1 MSPHTGSHM
10 RLDGKVAVITGGA
23 QGVGLGIAQEFV
35 DYGATVIIADINEQ
49 TLKRAAAALGPEVT
63 TAVVDVTDLDQMHA
77 MYNDIIAAHGRLD
90 AVVANAGAGDSN
102 GVQSITEKQFDFV
115 FGVNVKG
122 VLFTV
127 QPAISLMKGGGTV
140 VIIGST
146 ASIQPPTGMS
156 LYGGAKAALRNMVR
170 AWIQEVKG
178 TGIRGVDNVE
188 LIAHEGGLDGLM
200 FGPFDLAMNLGLGD
214 DIAHPDIEE
223 MHNRV
228 IQATRAAGIEYVTP
242 NAAWESNLDATGSRI
257 IPVGGDRAALVSTL
271 MRLLAE
277 SSGRPMPATAIA

>member
-1 MSPHTGSHM
+1 MSPQTGSHM

-35 DYGATVIIADINEQ
+35 DYGATVIIADINEE

-63 TAVVDVTDLDQMHA
+63 TVVVDVTDLDQMRA
-77 MYNDIIAAHGRLD
+77 MYNDIIAAHGRLG
-90 AVVANAGAGDSN
+90 AVVANVGAGDSN

-127 QPAISLMKGGGTV
+127 QPAIGLMKDGGTV

-178 TGIRGVDNVE
+178 TGIRINVLSPGAVDTPSLRSALADASGADQVDALVTKMGEGNPLGRLAQPRELGTAAVFLSSDASSFITGVE
-188 LIAHEGGLDGLM
+188 LFADGGM
-200 FGPFDLAMNLGLGD
+200 A
-214 DIAHPDIEE
+214 
-223 MHNRV
+223 
-228 IQATRAAGIEYVTP
+228 Q
-242 NAAWESNLDATGSRI
+242 TG
-257 IPVGGDRAALVSTL
+257 
-271 MRLLAE
+271 
-277 SSGRPMPATAIA
+277 

>member
-1 MSPHTGSHM
+1 M

-35 DYGATVIIADINEQ
+35 DYGATVIIADINEE

-63 TAVVDVTDLDQMHA
+63 TVVVDVTDLNQMHA

-90 AVVANAGAGDSN
+90 AVVANVGAGDSN

-127 QPAISLMKGGGTV
+127 QPAIGLMKDGGTV

-178 TGIRGVDNVE
+178 TGIRINVLSPGAVDTPSLRSALADASGPDQVDALVTKMGEGNPLGRLAQPRELGTAAVFLSSDASSFITGVE
-188 LIAHEGGLDGLM
+188 LFADGGM
-200 FGPFDLAMNLGLGD
+200 A
-214 DIAHPDIEE
+214 
-223 MHNRV
+223 
-228 IQATRAAGIEYVTP
+228 Q
-242 NAAWESNLDATGSRI
+242 TG
-257 IPVGGDRAALVSTL
+257 
-271 MRLLAE
+271 
-277 SSGRPMPATAIA
+277 

>member
-1 MSPHTGSHM
+1 MSPQTGSHM

-35 DYGATVIIADINEQ
+35 DYGATVIIADINEE

-63 TAVVDVTDLDQMHA
+63 TVVVDVTDLDQMHA

-90 AVVANAGAGDSN
+90 AVVANVGAGDSN

-127 QPAISLMKGGGTV
+127 QPAIGLMKDGGTV

-178 TGIRGVDNVE
+178 TGIRINVLSPGAVDTPSLRSALADASGPDQVNALVTKMGEGNPLGRLAQPRELGTAAVFLSSEASSFITGVE
-188 LIAHEGGLDGLM
+188 LFADGGM
-200 FGPFDLAMNLGLGD
+200 A
-214 DIAHPDIEE
+214 
-223 MHNRV
+223 
-228 IQATRAAGIEYVTP
+228 Q
-242 NAAWESNLDATGSRI
+242 TG
-257 IPVGGDRAALVSTL
+257 
-271 MRLLAE
+271 
-277 SSGRPMPATAIA
+277 

>member
-1 MSPHTGSHM
+1 MSPQAGSHM

-35 DYGATVIIADINEQ
+35 DYGATVIIADINEE

-63 TAVVDVTDLDQMHA
+63 TVVVDVTDLDQMHA

-90 AVVANAGAGDSN
+90 AVVANVGAGDSN

-127 QPAISLMKGGGTV
+127 QPAIRLMRDGGTV

-178 TGIRGVDNVE
+178 TGIRINVLSPGAVDTPSLRSALADASGADQVDALVTKMGEGNPLGRLAQPRELGAAAVFLSSDASSFITGVE
-188 LIAHEGGLDGLM
+188 LFADGGM
-200 FGPFDLAMNLGLGD
+200 A
-214 DIAHPDIEE
+214 
-223 MHNRV
+223 
-228 IQATRAAGIEYVTP
+228 Q
-242 NAAWESNLDATGSRI
+242 TG
-257 IPVGGDRAALVSTL
+257 
-271 MRLLAE
+271 
-277 SSGRPMPATAIA
+277 

>member
-1 MSPHTGSHM
+1 M

-35 DYGATVIIADINEQ
+35 DYGATVIIADINEE

-63 TAVVDVTDLDQMHA
+63 TVVVDVTDLNQMHA

-90 AVVANAGAGDSN
+90 AVVANVGAGDSN

-127 QPAISLMKGGGTV
+127 QPAIGLMKDGGTV

-178 TGIRGVDNVE
+178 TGIRINVLSPGAVDTPSLRSALADASGPDQVDALVTKMGEGNPLGRLAQPRELGTAAVFLSSEASSFITGVE
-188 LIAHEGGLDGLM
+188 LFADGGM
-200 FGPFDLAMNLGLGD
+200 A
-214 DIAHPDIEE
+214 
-223 MHNRV
+223 
-228 IQATRAAGIEYVTP
+228 Q
-242 NAAWESNLDATGSRI
+242 TG
-257 IPVGGDRAALVSTL
+257 
-271 MRLLAE
+271 
-277 SSGRPMPATAIA
+277 

>member
-1 MSPHTGSHM
+1 MSSQTANHM

-35 DYGATVIIADINEQ
+35 DYGATVVIADINEA
-49 TLKRAAAALGPEVT
+49 TLKDAATSLGPNAT
-63 TAVVDVTDLDQMHA
+63 TAVVDVTNLAQMTA
-77 MYNDIIAAHGRLD
+77 MYDDVIATYGHLD
-90 AVVANAGAGDSN
+90 AVVANVGAGDSN
-102 GVQSITEKQFDFV
+102 GVGSITEQQFDFV

-127 QPAISLMKGGGTV
+127 QPAIARMTDGGTV

-178 TGIRGVDNVE
+178 TGIRINVLSPGAVDTPSLRSALAGASGAGQVDALVTRMGEGNPLGRLAQPRELGTAAVFLASVASSFITGVE
-188 LIAHEGGLDGLM
+188 LFADGGM
-200 FGPFDLAMNLGLGD
+200 A
-214 DIAHPDIEE
+214 
-223 MHNRV
+223 
-228 IQATRAAGIEYVTP
+228 Q
-242 NAAWESNLDATGSRI
+242 TG
-257 IPVGGDRAALVSTL
+257 
-271 MRLLAE
+271 
-277 SSGRPMPATAIA
+277 

>member
-1 MSPHTGSHM
+1 M

-35 DYGATVIIADINEQ
+35 DYGATVIIADINEE

-63 TAVVDVTDLDQMHA
+63 TVVVDVTDLDQMHA

-90 AVVANAGAGDSN
+90 AVVANVGAGDSN

-127 QPAISLMKGGGTV
+127 QPAIGLMKDGGTV

-178 TGIRGVDNVE
+178 TGIRINVLSPGAVDTPSLRSALADASGPDQVDALVTKMGEGNPLGRLAQPRELGTAAVFLSSEASSFITGVE
-188 LIAHEGGLDGLM
+188 LFADGGM
-200 FGPFDLAMNLGLGD
+200 A
-214 DIAHPDIEE
+214 
-223 MHNRV
+223 
-228 IQATRAAGIEYVTP
+228 Q
-242 NAAWESNLDATGSRI
+242 TG
-257 IPVGGDRAALVSTL
+257 
-271 MRLLAE
+271 
-277 SSGRPMPATAIA
+277 

>member
-1 MSPHTGSHM
+1 M

-35 DYGATVIIADINEQ
+35 DYGATVIIADINEE
-49 TLKRAAAALGPEVT
+49 TLNRAAAALGPEVT
-63 TAVVDVTDLDQMHA
+63 TVVVDVTDLDQMHA

-90 AVVANAGAGDSN
+90 AVVANVGAGDSN

-127 QPAISLMKGGGTV
+127 QPAIGLMKDGGTV

-156 LYGGAKAALRNMVR
+156 LYGGAKAALRTMVR

-178 TGIRGVDNVE
+178 TGIRINVLSPGAVDTPSLRSALADASGADRVDALVTKMGEGNPLGRLAQPRELGTAAVFLSSEASSFITGVE
-188 LIAHEGGLDGLM
+188 LFADGGM
-200 FGPFDLAMNLGLGD
+200 A
-214 DIAHPDIEE
+214 
-223 MHNRV
+223 
-228 IQATRAAGIEYVTP
+228 Q
-242 NAAWESNLDATGSRI
+242 TG
-257 IPVGGDRAALVSTL
+257 
-271 MRLLAE
+271 
-277 SSGRPMPATAIA
+277 

>member
-1 MSPHTGSHM
+1 MSAQPASQM

-35 DYGATVIIADINEQ
+35 DYGATVIIADINEV
-49 TLKRAAAALGPEVT
+49 TLKEAGATLGPNVT
-63 TAVVDVTDLDQMHA
+63 TVVVDVTNLEQMQA
-77 MYNDIIAAHGRLD
+77 MYADIVAKHGRID
-90 AVVANAGAGDSN
+90 AVVANVGAGDSN

-127 QPAISLMKGGGTV
+127 QPAVNLMKDGGTV

-156 LYGGAKAALRNMVR
+156 LYGGAKAALRTMVR

-178 TGIRGVDNVE
+178 TGIRINVLSPGAVD
-188 LIAHEGGLDGLM
+188 
-200 FGPFDLAMNLGLGD
+200 
-214 DIAHPDIEE
+214 
-223 MHNRV
+223 
-228 IQATRAAGIEYVTP
+228 TP
-242 NAAWESNLDATGSRI
+242 SL
-257 IPVGGDRAALVSTL
+257 RAALADASGADAVDGLVTEMGEGNPL
-271 MRLLAE
+271 GRLAQPRELGTAAVFLASE
-277 SSGRPMPATAIA
+277 ASSFITGVELFADGGMAQTG

>member
-1 MSPHTGSHM
+1 MSPQTANHM

-23 QGVGLGIAQEFV
+23 QGVGFGIAQEFV
-35 DYGATVIIADINEQ
+35 EYGATVIIADINAE
-49 TLKRAAAALGPEVT
+49 TLKRAGAALGPNVT
-63 TAVVDVTDLDQMHA
+63 TVVVDVTDLDQVQA
-77 MYNDIIAAHGRLD
+77 MYDDIIATHGRLD
-90 AVVANAGAGDSN
+90 AVVANVGAGDSN

-127 QPAISLMKGGGTV
+127 QPAIGLMKDGGTI

-178 TGIRGVDNVE
+178 TGIRINVLSPGAVDTSSLRSALADASGADQVDALVTKMGEGNPLGRLAQPRELGTAAVFLSSEASSFITGVE
-188 LIAHEGGLDGLM
+188 LFADGGM
-200 FGPFDLAMNLGLGD
+200 A
-214 DIAHPDIEE
+214 
-223 MHNRV
+223 
-228 IQATRAAGIEYVTP
+228 Q
-242 NAAWESNLDATGSRI
+242 TG
-257 IPVGGDRAALVSTL
+257 
-271 MRLLAE
+271 
-277 SSGRPMPATAIA
+277 